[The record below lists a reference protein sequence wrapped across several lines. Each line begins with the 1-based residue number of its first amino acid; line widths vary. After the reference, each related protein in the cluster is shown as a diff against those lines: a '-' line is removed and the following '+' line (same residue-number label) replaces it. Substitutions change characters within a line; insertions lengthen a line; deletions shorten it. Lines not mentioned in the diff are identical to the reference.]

1 MSTLDSIFFS
11 FNTKGANAYF
21 SLLLMCMDDRIN
33 ECRADI
39 MDVAVKGV
47 LVTHGEGE
55 KDMLCVS
62 VTTR

>member
-21 SLLLMCMDDRIN
+21 SLLLVCMDDRIN
-33 ECRADI
+33 ECRADN

-47 LVTHGEGE
+47 LVTH
-55 KDMLCVS
+55 
-62 VTTR
+62 